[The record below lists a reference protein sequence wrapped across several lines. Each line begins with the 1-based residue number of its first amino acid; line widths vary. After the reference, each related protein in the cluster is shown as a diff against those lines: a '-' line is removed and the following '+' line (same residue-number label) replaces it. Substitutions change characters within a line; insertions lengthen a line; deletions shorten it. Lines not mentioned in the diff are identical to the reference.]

1 MRETAASPFRRGISN
16 IEVSWLGSEGAA
28 EENEHKTRILLL
40 TKLRYIQQN
49 HMLRSDIIGFGL
61 VGWICKST
69 QNLPFL
75 ATMRWLCL
83 LKFMLDYEWFASRS
97 TNPHS
102 FCKLRENGLLRK
114 THNVGKYGCVNSF
127 TRRST
132 LIPNIMWLAVY
143 IFFLIIKY
151 VVNNKIKKM
160 HSLPSLPS
168 RSNFFIMNKA
178 CDFRFE
184 PDHIS
189 VGPFVNQNAT

>member
-83 LKFMLDYEWFASRS
+83 LKFMLHYDDFIYPSIHKS
-97 TNPHS
+97 T
-102 FCKLRENGLLRK
+102 FLLQTQRNGLLRK

-127 TRRST
+127 TRQPT
-132 LIPNIMWLAVY
+132 LIPNIMWLAIY

-151 VVNNKIKKM
+151 VVNNKLKKM

-168 RSNFFIMNKA
+168 RSNFFYN
-178 CDFRFE
+178 E
-184 PDHIS
+184 
-189 VGPFVNQNAT
+189 